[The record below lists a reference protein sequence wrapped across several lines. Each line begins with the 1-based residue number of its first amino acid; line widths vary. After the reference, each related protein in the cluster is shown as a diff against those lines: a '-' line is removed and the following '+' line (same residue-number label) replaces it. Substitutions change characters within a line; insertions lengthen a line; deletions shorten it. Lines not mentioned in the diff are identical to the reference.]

1 MYQLFPLNT
10 SPLFL
15 QTYNVRIRNNIRGI
29 NIMDD
34 MKRNNMDLGLEAF
47 LSLVQNQSSNLSNL
61 GEVLLPVVKELMQS
75 ITLKAIVEF

>member
-1 MYQLFPLNT
+1 
-10 SPLFL
+10 
-15 QTYNVRIRNNIRGI
+15 
-29 NIMDD
+29 MDD